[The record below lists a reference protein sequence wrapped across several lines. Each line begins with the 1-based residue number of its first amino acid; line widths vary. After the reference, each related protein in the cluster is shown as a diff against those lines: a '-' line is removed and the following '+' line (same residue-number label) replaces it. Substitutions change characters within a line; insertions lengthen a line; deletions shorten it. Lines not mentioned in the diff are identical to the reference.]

1 MEPDVSRS
9 LAHPARFPLRP
20 ASPRIGPEC
29 CRKKICSL
37 SERFGRTRRLELSLR
52 RNVGRG
58 HDRPHVHWWRGCTS
72 TEESEGR
79 IAWRGLQDRER
90 ALPFCPGLQRGELEP
105 EFARTADTAGRRC
118 KGGRLFAGSGMA
130 RGPATGGG
138 LQLL

>member
-1 MEPDVSRS
+1 MEPDVPRG

-52 RNVGRG
+52 RNVGRD
-58 HDRPHVHWWRGCTS
+58 HHRPHVYRWRRCTS
-72 TEESEGR
+72 TEESKGR
-79 IAWRGLQDRER
+79 IARGRLQDREWP
-90 ALPFCPGLQRGELEP
+90 LPLCPRVQWGELEP
-105 EFARTADTAGRRC
+105 GFARTADAAGCRC
-118 KGGRLFAGSGMA
+118 KGGRLFAGGGRPRRS
-130 RGPATGGG
+130 ATGGG